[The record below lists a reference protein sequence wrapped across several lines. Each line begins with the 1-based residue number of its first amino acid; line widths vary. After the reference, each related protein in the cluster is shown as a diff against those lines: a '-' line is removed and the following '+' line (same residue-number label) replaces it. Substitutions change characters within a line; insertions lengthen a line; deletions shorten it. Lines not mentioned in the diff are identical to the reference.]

1 MKSYKIVFILLSI
14 VVAHTAS
21 YADESKKD
29 LSSIV
34 KPHKKNSIE
43 KEKKK
48 LKHKEKKL
56 ERKMKMNAIKA
67 VL

>member
-1 MKSYKIVFILLSI
+1 MKSYKITLLLLSI
-14 VVAHTAS
+14 VVSHTAS

-34 KPHKKNSIE
+34 KPHKKNPIE

-48 LKHKEKKL
+48 IQKKEKKL
-56 ERKMKMNAIKA
+56 ERKVKVNAIKA

>member
-14 VVAHTAS
+14 VVAHTSS

-34 KPHKKNSIE
+34 KPHKKNPIE

-48 LKHKEKKL
+48 LLRKEKKL
-56 ERKMKMNAIKA
+56 ERKVKVNAIKA